1 MIPEK
6 NTTTLRLRIDPEVQ
20 VVFLWEA
27 SRTASVLQFKLT
39 KPESSGLRSPNPN
52 HVCSSREQRNRRN
65 NMNKHSSHSSNVDY
79 KMTRRRFVGTAAG
92 GGAALLTGG
101 LASFLK
107 PSASAADFDFLE
119 ATIPQLQAAMA
130 SGALTSAG
138 LTHGYIQRIQSLN
151 PTLHAVIE
159 VNPNAI
165 AIATALDNE
174 RRRGHVLGP
183 LHGIPILV
191 KDNIATYDNMQT
203 TAGSLAIYGNQVP
216 ADAPLIQQLRAAGAL
231 ILGKANLGEWANFR
245 DDEAETFPLAVGWSA
260 RGGSTINAY
269 DLSYTS
275 WGSSSGSA
283 AGAAANLCAAAVG
296 TETDGSITGP
306 SAVENAFGLK
316 PTLGLVL
323 QDGIVPISHQ
333 QDAAGPIARSVTDV
347 AILLGIMQSPQTDY
361 TPLLQRGALQGKRI
375 GRDVRFFDYS
385 YYGSG
390 IPGDELTVAFATN
403 ALNVMQSLGATVVDT
418 DTGDVFAYTGDEFTA
433 LLYEFRAQIADYLV
447 TLTHTTMRTLA
458 DLIAFDNSH
467 CVQEMPYYDQDVF
480 LAAEMFP
487 GYPNDPA
494 YIAARSHATN
504 TARAGID
511 NALAKKKLDAIV
523 APHLTNSTG
532 PAVAGYPNFSMPV
545 GIRSSGRP
553 AGMLMYSTFLHEPQL
568 IAMAYDLEQ
577 ALQPRRQPQLLNSII
592 PIPNAGLCHKPQ
604 SQGKAH
610 LPHGRIF

>member
-1 MIPEK
+1 LSNAGRQIKPHICSLAQQRQPE
-6 NTTTLRLRIDPEVQ
+6 
-20 VVFLWEA
+20 
-27 SRTASVLQFKLT
+27 
-39 KPESSGLRSPNPN
+39 
-52 HVCSSREQRNRRN
+52 N
-65 NMNKHSSHSSNVDY
+65 NMNKQYSDRTDLDHSI
-79 KMTRRRFVGTAAG
+79 TRRRFLGTTALG
-92 GGAALLTGG
+92 SAALLSGG
-101 LASFLK
+101 LASLLRA
-107 PSASAADFDFLE
+107 PSALADEPFIE
-119 ATIPQLQAAMA
+119 ATIPQLQAMMA
-130 SGALTSAG
+130 SGQLTSRQ
-138 LTHGYIQRIQSLN
+138 LTQGYIRRIQSLN

-165 AIATALDNE
+165 SIATQLDTE
-174 RRRGHVLGP
+174 RRQGHLRGP
-183 LHGIPILV
+183 LHGIPLLA
-191 KDNIATYDNMQT
+191 KDNIATDDQMQT
-203 TAGSLAIYGNQVP
+203 TAGSLAIYGNHVP
-216 ADAPLIQQLRAAGAL
+216 GDAVITQQLRAAGAI

-245 DDEAETFPLAVGWSA
+245 DDEAETYPLAVGWSA
-260 RGGSTINAY
+260 RGGSTNNAY

-275 WGSSSGSA
+275 WGSSSGSG

-306 SAVENAFGLK
+306 SAVENIFGLK
-316 PTLGLVL
+316 PTLGLIS

-333 QDAAGPIARSVTDV
+333 QDTAGPMARSVTDI

-390 IPGDELTVAFATN
+390 IPGDELTVAFANN
-403 ALNVMQSLGATVVDT
+403 ALSVMQSLGATIVDT
-418 DTGDVFAYTGDEFTA
+418 DTGDVFAYNGDEFTA
-433 LLYEFRAQIADYLV
+433 LLYEFRAQIADYLA

-458 DLIAFDNSH
+458 DLIAFNNAH
-467 CVQEMPYYDQDVF
+467 CTQEMPYYDQDVF
-480 LAAEMFP
+480 LLAEQFV
-487 GYPNDPA
+487 GYPNDPN
-494 YIAARSHATN
+494 YIAARTHATN

-511 NALAKKKLDAIV
+511 DALAAQNLDAIV

-553 AGMLMYSTFLHEPQL
+553 AGMLMYSTAFHEAQL

-577 ALQPRRQPQLLNSII
+577 ALNARQQPQLLGAIQ
-592 PIPNAGLCHKPQ
+592 PIPNGGFCTGHQNHGQP
-604 SQGKAH
+604 H